1 LKEKYLGAHD
11 KEHVE
16 VNCRIDSSIGRAL
29 SMRTGS
35 EVDCDQIERLG
46 FYVVETIEEVLR
58 ETM

>member
-16 VNCRIDSSIGRAL
+16 VNCRIDSSIGRER

-35 EVDCDQIERLG
+35 EVDCDQIERLAS
-46 FYVVETIEEVLR
+46 TW
-58 ETM
+58 